1 MVEVKITKGE
11 MAAIFN
17 AHLEEIDR
25 LSYDYRKVS
34 RIKY

>member
-25 LSYDYRKVS
+25 IIELLK
-34 RIKY
+34 